1 MKLFAPF
8 LSFVLCIGAA
18 PAITIANEKGVYVFP
33 QAAAPEY
40 SKASDLQSDGLW
52 GAGAGYRFDGPVAL
66 EADFLTGDTKPKAGL
81 GDLDVDVWSIRA
93 LYHFLETD
101 TLHPYVSAGFGQQ
114 DVDYRGAG
122 TEEQINAGIGLRWN
136 IWKKLDG
143 RAAFNFYDGNREG
156 ILKRSFNVGLLY
168 RLGAIETPTPEPV
181 DSDGD
186 GVMDSQD
193 SCLGTPPGASVD
205 ARGCQIRLDSDG
217 DGVSDAQDRCPG
229 TTNRDRKVDAQGCYV
244 PVEEMVF
251 DTITMEVTFLFDF
264 DSAAINDEHRTSVQ
278 EIARFAQG
286 GKDTLIS
293 LAGHTDS
300 SGSDDYNQ
308 KLSEQRAAAIKELLV
323 ETLQVT
329 ADDIGVTAFGETRL
343 TQPRETA
350 DNRQLNRLVVA
361 TVTTT
366 RTRLR

>member
-18 PAITIANEKGVYVFP
+18 PAITIANEQGVYVFP

-168 RLGAIETPTPEPV
+168 RLGATETPAPEPV

-193 SCLGTPPGASVD
+193 RCLGTPLGASVD

-229 TTNRDRKVDAQGCYV
+229 TTDRSRKVDAYGCYE
-244 PVEEMVF
+244 PVEVMVS
-251 DTITMEVTFLFDF
+251 DKTEVIFPFDF
-264 DSAAINDEHRTSVQ
+264 DSAAIKDEHRMTAQ
-278 EIARFAQG
+278 EVARFIRG
-286 GKDTLIS
+286 GKNTQIG

-300 SGSDDYNQ
+300 IGTVDYNQ
-308 KLSEQRAAAIKELLV
+308 ELSERRAAAIKRLLV
-323 ETLQVT
+323 HTLNIDAEDVFVSAYGETLLAQVP
-329 ADDIGVTAFGETRL
+329 EN
-343 TQPRETA
+343 RE
-350 DNRQLNRLVVA
+350 NRRLNRRVVA

>member
-8 LSFVLCIGAA
+8 LSFVLCIGVA
-18 PAITIANEKGVYVFP
+18 PAITIANEKGAYVFP

-40 SKASDLQSDGLW
+40 SKASDLQSNGLW

-81 GDLDVDVWSIRA
+81 GDLDVDAWSIRA

-101 TLHPYVSAGFGQQ
+101 KLHPYVSAGFGQQ

-122 TEEQINAGIGLRWN
+122 TEEQVNAGVGLRWN

-168 RLGAIETPTPEPV
+168 RLGATETPTPEPV

-193 SCLGTPPGASVD
+193 SCLGTPLGASVD

-217 DGVSDAQDRCPG
+217 DGVNDAQDRCPG
-229 TTNRDRKVDAQGCYV
+229 TTDRSRKVDAQGCYE
-244 PVEEMVF
+244 PVKVMVF
-251 DTITMEVTFLFDF
+251 DTMEATFLFDF
-264 DSAAINDEHRTSVQ
+264 DSAVIKDEHRTSVQ

-286 GKDTLIS
+286 GKDTIIS

-300 SGSDDYNQ
+300 IGSDDYNQ
-308 KLSEQRAAAIKELLV
+308 KLSEQRAAAIKKLLV
-323 ETLQVT
+323 ETLQVA
-329 ADDIGVTAFGETRL
+329 ADDIEVTAFGETRL
-343 TQPRETA
+343 AQTHETA
-350 DNRQLNRLVVA
+350 GNRRLNRRVVA